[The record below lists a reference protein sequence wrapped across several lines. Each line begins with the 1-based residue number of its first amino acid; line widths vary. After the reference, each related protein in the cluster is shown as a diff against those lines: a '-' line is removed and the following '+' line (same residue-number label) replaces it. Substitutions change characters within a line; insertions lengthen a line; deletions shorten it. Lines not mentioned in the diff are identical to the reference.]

1 MLISWLL
8 YYFEAMNMKDFQNY
22 FPPTNII
29 LLIFLVV
36 IPGTNPVDLIQESNQ
51 SLGQQC
57 QYNRNDKS
65 PSHFKQEKTCLLR
78 RRDAITQQQLYSS

>member
-29 LLIFLVV
+29 FLIFLIP
-36 IPGTNPVDLIQESNQ
+36 IPGTYPVDFIQESKQ
-51 SLGQQC
+51 SLSQQC
-57 QYNRNDKS
+57 QYSRKDKS
-65 PSHFKQEKTCLLR
+65 SHFKQEKTCLLR
-78 RRDAITQQQLYSS
+78 RRDEITQQQLCSS